1 MLPPELPAA
10 PPTLGGGH
18 IAADAADAGAAAAP
32 PPERSPAAAARA
44 FCNEPLRAN
53 AANCGRSTDDKF
65 WIRPSAPPKSANEQF
80 DEAERRRPRNEL
92 TDADE
97 GKFCKEGGCILS
109 PAFSAVAVAE
119 FEGPSEA
126 AAVAASVSRPVG
138 ESKAARSCIIDAECF
153 ILPLG
158 GGWAC

>member
-1 MLPPELPAA
+1 MGAIKAICDERRKHDQVPHSVHSEIAQLALGAA
-10 PPTLGGGH
+10 PLALTATRLGVETLYDRKAVAALAELEAQ
-18 IAADAADAGAAAAP
+18 IATKQGEVDA
-32 PPERSPAAAARA
+32 
-44 FCNEPLRAN
+44 
-53 AANCGRSTDDKF
+53 
-65 WIRPSAPPKSANEQF
+65 
-80 DEAERRRPRNEL
+80 
-92 TDADE
+92 
-97 GKFCKEGGCILS
+97 
-109 PAFSAVAVAE
+109 AVAE